1 MRSRLASG
9 TSNARPSSS
18 SLASAAGVGIDV
30 ALPRRDRDRRAIAR
44 TPALG
49 WAAIALALTLAAS
62 PVAHGFYDFDV
73 WGALSLAATALLA
86 CLAWV
91 CSPVLTRP
99 AAVALAG
106 LSLLLV
112 LSFCSMIWAESKDA
126 AWTDANRLA
135 FYGLAFVI
143 VIVAVRETRTARLVV
158 LILGSAALLTSLWL
172 VASIALGGGEGA
184 FLARRLNSPIGY
196 INGTAGLLLMGF
208 WPWFACA
215 ETARSR
221 AWRAAALSSA
231 TLVAST
237 MVLTQSRAVVPAIAV
252 SGIVAVLIAGGRTKR
267 AINLILAV
275 LGVLATLPWTL
286 PVYSNGGPL
295 ERNAAPAHGD
305 LLAAAIAMVVASLL
319 VGLAH
324 AAISWGVERTGAE
337 RADPAQQLLGRALVV
352 GAAVALI
359 VGTPLAAP
367 FIAREWRT
375 FTSLKVNANASVRFV
390 DASGFRYDLW
400 RVALR
405 EFEAHPLTG
414 LGAGNYDSE
423 YYRLRDNPE
432 YVVQPHSLELQTA
445 AELGVLGVLG
455 LLAFVGGVLWAVWAR
470 SGTLAANDRM
480 VKVAATGVF
489 VAWFVHTSVDWLYD
503 IPGLTG
509 MAMISA
515 ALLVVPAQPARRG
528 IARTRRR
535 AALLVPA
542 LLVLGLL
549 AASVAR
555 QYVAHRYATSGS
567 DQLAGAPARAITT
580 LQRARA
586 LDPYS
591 LSTLYSLAA
600 AYARLDD
607 YAAARA
613 VLLDAAARE
622 PHNYV
627 PPALL
632 GDLALRH
639 GDVAVARA
647 AYARSLVLNPRDP
660 TIQADVRGV
669 GGS

>member
-1 MRSRLASG
+1 V
-9 TSNARPSSS
+9 N
-18 SLASAAGVGIDV
+18 
-30 ALPRRDRDRRAIAR
+30 

-49 WAAIALALTLAAS
+49 WAAILLALVLAAS
-62 PVAHGFYDFDV
+62 PLADGFYDFND
-73 WGALSLAATALLA
+73 WGALSLGTTALLV
-86 CLAWV
+86 CLVWV
-91 CSPVLTRP
+91 SRPVLTRP
-99 AAVALAG
+99 ALVAVAG
-106 LSLLLV
+106 LGLLLL
-112 LSFCSMIWAESKDA
+112 LSFASMLWAESKDA

-135 FYGLAFVI
+135 FYGLAFVA
-143 VIVAVRETRTARLVV
+143 VIVAVRETRTARLIV

-172 VASIALGGGEGA
+172 VASIVLGGGEGA
-184 FLARRLNSPIGY
+184 FLTRRLNSPIGY

-215 ETARSR
+215 GTARTR
-221 AWRAAALSSA
+221 AWRAAALAAA

-252 SGIVAVLIAGGRTKR
+252 SGVVVLLSAGGRTER
-267 AINLILAV
+267 AINLILAA
-275 LGVLATLPWTL
+275 LGVAATLPWTL
-286 PVYSNGGPL
+286 PVYSNGGLL

-305 LLAAAIAMVVASLL
+305 LLAAAIAMVMASLL

-324 AAISWGVERTGAE
+324 AAISRAVERMGAE
-337 RADPAQQLLGRALVV
+337 RADRVQHLLGRALVV
-352 GAAVALI
+352 GAAVVLL

-367 FIAREWRT
+367 FIARQWRT
-375 FTSLKVNANASVRFV
+375 FTSLKVNENASVRFV

-400 RVALR
+400 RVAVR
-405 EFEAHPLTG
+405 EFAAHPLAG
-414 LGAGNYDSE
+414 VGAGNYDSD
-423 YYRLRDNPE
+423 YYRLRNNPQ

-445 AELGVLGVLG
+445 SELGVFGVLG
-455 LLAFVGGVLWAVWAR
+455 LIAFVGGVVWAVCAR
-470 SGTLAANDRM
+470 AGTLAAGDRM

-515 ALLVVPAQPARRG
+515 ALLVVPAPRARG
-528 IARTRRR
+528 AVARTRRHM
-535 AALLVPA
+535 ALLAPA
-542 LLVLGLL
+542 LVVLGLL
-549 AASVAR
+549 AASVGR
-555 QYVAHRYATSGS
+555 QYIAERYATSGS
-567 DQLAGAPARAITT
+567 AQLVGTPAKAITT

-607 YAAARA
+607 YADARTA
-613 VLLDAAARE
+613 LLAAAALE

-632 GDLALRH
+632 GDLAVRR
-639 GDVAVARA
+639 GDLAVARA
-647 AYARSLVLNPRDP
+647 ADARALVLNPRDP
-660 TIQADVRGV
+660 TIRADVLGV
-669 GGS
+669 GGVSGS

>member
-1 MRSRLASG
+1 MLPL
-9 TSNARPSSS
+9 RP
-18 SLASAAGVGIDV
+18 
-30 ALPRRDRDRRAIAR
+30 DRRGGRTIAN

-49 WAAIALALTLAAS
+49 WAAILLALVLAAS
-62 PVAHGFYDFDV
+62 PLADGFYDFNV
-73 WGALSLAATALLA
+73 WGGLSLGATALLV

-91 CSPVLTRP
+91 GRPVLTRP
-99 AAVALAG
+99 ALVAVAG
-106 LSLLLV
+106 LGLLLL
-112 LSFCSMIWAESKDA
+112 LSFASMLWAESKDA
-126 AWTDANRLA
+126 AWSDANRLA
-135 FYGLAFVI
+135 FYGVAFVI
-143 VIVAVRETRTARLVV
+143 VIVAVRETRTARLIV

-172 VASIALGGGEGA
+172 VASIVLGGGEGA
-184 FLARRLNSPIGY
+184 FLTRRLNSPIGY

-215 ETARSR
+215 ETARTR
-221 AWRAAALSSA
+221 AWRAATLAAA

-237 MVLTQSRAVVPAIAV
+237 MILTQSRAVVPAIAV
-252 SGIVAVLIAGGRTKR
+252 SSVVVLLSAGGRTKR

-275 LGVLATLPWTL
+275 LGVAATLPWTL
-286 PVYSNGGPL
+286 PVYSNGGLL
-295 ERNAAPAHGD
+295 ERNAALAHGD

-324 AAISWGVERTGAE
+324 AAISRAVERTGAE
-337 RADPAQQLLGRALVV
+337 RADRVQHLLGRALVV
-352 GAAVALI
+352 GAAVVLL

-375 FTSLKVNANASVRFV
+375 FTSLKVNENASVRFV

-400 RVALR
+400 RVAVR
-405 EFEAHPLTG
+405 EFAAHPLVG
-414 LGAGNYDSE
+414 VGAGNYDSD
-423 YYRLRDNPE
+423 YYRLRNNPE

-455 LLAFVGGVLWAVWAR
+455 LIAFVGGVVWAACAR
-470 SGTLAANDRM
+470 GGTLAAGDRM
-480 VKVAATGVF
+480 VKVAATGMF

-515 ALLVVPAQPARRG
+515 ALLVVPAPRAG
-528 IARTRRR
+528 GVARTRRQM
-535 AALLVPA
+535 ALLAPA
-542 LLVLGLL
+542 LVVLGLL
-549 AASVAR
+549 AASAGR
-555 QYVAHRYATSGS
+555 QYIAERYATSGS
-567 DQLAGAPARAITT
+567 AQLAGAPAKAITT

-607 YAAARA
+607 YPDAHA
-613 VLLDAAARE
+613 VLLAAAALE

-632 GDLALRH
+632 GDLAVRR
-639 GDVAVARA
+639 GDLAVARA
-647 AYARSLVLNPRDP
+647 AYARALVLNPRDP
-660 TIQADVRGV
+660 TIQTDVRGV
-669 GGS
+669 GGVS